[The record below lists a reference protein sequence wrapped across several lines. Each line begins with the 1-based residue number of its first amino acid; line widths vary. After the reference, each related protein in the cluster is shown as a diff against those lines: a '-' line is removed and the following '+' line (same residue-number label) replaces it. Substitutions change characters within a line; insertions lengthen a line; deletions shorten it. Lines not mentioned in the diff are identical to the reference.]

1 MFADRPG
8 GLVYTSKLKPGAAG
22 HKEER
27 RLKWRRRLPP
37 GRPRTD
43 HRKKQKSI
51 KHLSTPLGGG
61 WAPIS
66 SSPILSNPQR
76 RHLRPGIQSDLRS
89 PSSISNLQRRHLRPD
104 SVRSPISISNLQS
117 PISIRGPG
125 GGGGLKPSRR
135 CAMDSFTLTIS
146 HLQSPIFYLATVA
159 AGSNLRPPFSIFDLT
174 SGADGWALG
183 STICILH
190 LLSPHFGPCCCSAI
204 CNPQSQSSIFSLEW
218 GTGLE
223 GSTGETWACPCERSA
238 RYRISRT
245 TTH

>member
-1 MFADRPG
+1 MG
-8 GLVYTSKLKPGAAG
+8 
-22 HKEER
+22 
-27 RLKWRRRLPP
+27 
-37 GRPRTD
+37 
-43 HRKKQKSI
+43 
-51 KHLSTPLGGG
+51 
-61 WAPIS
+61 
-66 SSPILSNPQR
+66 SSPISISPVLSNLQR
-76 RHLRPGIQSDLRS
+76 RYILGRIQSDLRS

-218 GTGLE
+218 GTGQE

-238 RYRISRT
+238 RISSLNLLSLPQRST
-245 TTH
+245 GLAQRFPLLLGSSPAAAGNPPRHARN

>member
-1 MFADRPG
+1 
-8 GLVYTSKLKPGAAG
+8 
-22 HKEER
+22 
-27 RLKWRRRLPP
+27 
-37 GRPRTD
+37 
-43 HRKKQKSI
+43 
-51 KHLSTPLGGG
+51 
-61 WAPIS
+61 
-66 SSPILSNPQR
+66 
-76 RHLRPGIQSDLRS
+76 
-89 PSSISNLQRRHLRPD
+89 
-104 SVRSPISISNLQS
+104 
-117 PISIRGPG
+117 
-125 GGGGLKPSRR
+125 
-135 CAMDSFTLTIS
+135 MDSFTLTIS

-238 RYRISRT
+238 RISSLNLLSLPQRST
-245 TTH
+245 GLA

>member
-1 MFADRPG
+1 MG
-8 GLVYTSKLKPGAAG
+8 GS
-22 HKEER
+22 
-27 RLKWRRRLPP
+27 
-37 GRPRTD
+37 
-43 HRKKQKSI
+43 
-51 KHLSTPLGGG
+51 
-61 WAPIS
+61 PIS
-66 SSPILSNPQR
+66 ISPVLSNLQR
-76 RHLRPGIQSDLRS
+76 RYILGRIQSDLRS

-125 GGGGLKPSRR
+125 RGRR
-135 CAMDSFTLTIS
+135 GAQTFKEMQFGFIHTD
-146 HLQSPIFYLATVA
+146 HLSLRSPTFYSATVA

-190 LLSPHFGPCCCSAI
+190 LLSPHFGPCSCSAI

-238 RYRISRT
+238 RISSLNLLSLPQRST
-245 TTH
+245 GLA

>member
-1 MFADRPG
+1 MAPQAPRAVRAQTTVT
-8 GLVYTSKLKPGAAG
+8 LLK
-22 HKEER
+22 
-27 RLKWRRRLPP
+27 
-37 GRPRTD
+37 T
-43 HRKKQKSI
+43 Q
-51 KHLSTPLGGG
+51 LSHTPLGGG
-61 WAPIS
+61 WTPIS
-66 SSPILSNPQR
+66 PSPIFSNPQR

-135 CAMDSFTLTIS
+135 CNLDSFTLTIS

-190 LLSPHFGPCCCSAI
+190 LLSPHFGPVAA
-204 CNPQSQSSIFSLEW
+204 QSDLQSTISIFDL
-218 GTGLE
+218 
-223 GSTGETWACPCERSA
+223 
-238 RYRISRT
+238 
-245 TTH
+245 

>member
-1 MFADRPG
+1 MG
-8 GLVYTSKLKPGAAG
+8 G
-22 HKEER
+22 
-27 RLKWRRRLPP
+27 
-37 GRPRTD
+37 
-43 HRKKQKSI
+43 
-51 KHLSTPLGGG
+51 
-61 WAPIS
+61 
-66 SSPILSNPQR
+66 
-76 RHLRPGIQSDLRS
+76 LRS
-89 PSSISNLQRRHLRPD
+89 PHLQYSLIHSVVISRGSSQISDLHLQSPISNVVILGRI
-104 SVRSPISISNLQS
+104 RSPISISNLQS

-135 CAMDSFTLTIS
+135 CNLDSFTLTIS

-190 LLSPHFGPCCCSAI
+190 LLSPHFGPVGSLLLLRAI

-218 GTGLE
+218 GTGQD

-238 RYRISRT
+238 RISSLNLLSLPQRST
-245 TTH
+245 GLAQRFPLLKSLGRCGSARRKDLFALLYHPWVVI

>member
-1 MFADRPG
+1 MG
-8 GLVYTSKLKPGAAG
+8 GLRSPHLQYSLIHSVVIL
-22 HKEER
+22 
-27 RLKWRRRLPP
+27 
-37 GRPRTD
+37 GRGSSQISD
-43 HRKKQKSI
+43 L
-51 KHLSTPLGGG
+51 HLQS
-61 WAPIS
+61 PIS
-66 SSPILSNPQR
+66 NVVILGR
-76 RHLRPGIQSDLRS
+76 IQSDLRS
-89 PSSISNLQRRHLRPD
+89 PSP
-104 SVRSPISISNLQS
+104 ISNLQS
-117 PISIRGPG
+117 RWGPG

-183 STICILH
+183 STICFLH

-218 GTGLE
+218 GTGQE

-238 RYRISRT
+238 RISSLNLLSLPQRST
-245 TTH
+245 GLA

>member
-1 MFADRPG
+1 MG
-8 GLVYTSKLKPGAAG
+8 G
-22 HKEER
+22 
-27 RLKWRRRLPP
+27 
-37 GRPRTD
+37 
-43 HRKKQKSI
+43 
-51 KHLSTPLGGG
+51 
-61 WAPIS
+61 
-66 SSPILSNPQR
+66 
-76 RHLRPGIQSDLRS
+76 LRS
-89 PSSISNLQRRHLRPD
+89 PHLQYSPIHSVVILGRGSSQISDLHLQSPISNVVILGRI
-104 SVRSPISISNLQS
+104 RSPISISNLQS

-135 CAMDSFTLTIS
+135 CNLDSFTLTIS

-218 GTGLE
+218 GTGQE

-238 RYRISRT
+238 RISSLNLLSLPQRSPVLAQRCPFLRFGD
-245 TTH
+245 

>member
-1 MFADRPG
+1 MG
-8 GLVYTSKLKPGAAG
+8 
-22 HKEER
+22 E
-27 RLKWRRRLPP
+27 
-37 GRPRTD
+37 
-43 HRKKQKSI
+43 
-51 KHLSTPLGGG
+51 
-61 WAPIS
+61 
-66 SSPILSNPQR
+66 
-76 RHLRPGIQSDLRS
+76 LRS
-89 PSSISNLQRRHLRPD
+89 PHLQYSPIHSVVILGRGSSQISDLHLQSPISNVGRHLRPD

-125 GGGGLKPSRR
+125 GGRRLKPSRR

-218 GTGLE
+218 GTGQE

-238 RYRISRT
+238 RISSLNLLSLPLSLI
-245 TTH
+245 HI

>member
-1 MFADRPG
+1 
-8 GLVYTSKLKPGAAG
+8 
-22 HKEER
+22 
-27 RLKWRRRLPP
+27 
-37 GRPRTD
+37 
-43 HRKKQKSI
+43 
-51 KHLSTPLGGG
+51 
-61 WAPIS
+61 
-66 SSPILSNPQR
+66 
-76 RHLRPGIQSDLRS
+76 
-89 PSSISNLQRRHLRPD
+89 
-104 SVRSPISISNLQS
+104 
-117 PISIRGPG
+117 
-125 GGGGLKPSRR
+125 
-135 CAMDSFTLTIS
+135 MDSFTLTIS

-238 RYRISRT
+238 RISSLNLLSLPQRSPVLAQRCPLLLVVEHRPPTRPSSERVRRGSRT
-245 TTH
+245 GPAAVPWTQKLAPAEHSRLDPRPWPPRRAPGPPQERRQRRWCSATTPSRRSRIWRATGRRSPAPEDEDGRNGPGRALGGSVSVSIL